1 MKIFIHFPA
10 LEFHQGSYYLDVQSD
25 VQIPS
30 AIINESIFKIISSSL
45 SISTFIDNLHSL
57 LPIFSYICGCGRMSI
72 ASDCS
77 QVVLSQKRSCRIK
90 LPSYLDVNKQVFD
103 QYLLTVAGE
112 NVDFFFPESA
122 WNLSCQ
128 SSTVQYVLSA
138 LKTESDLN
146 WIFNFV
152 NHSSFG
158 YDLPGSTSP
167 PAATSIKTN
176 LFDKSHI
183 AFSRKGFDVS
193 KPIGATFPY
202 SIPPPPLEYTPQK
215 VVGTSIPIPLTD
227 LSYYS
232 QKSYINVLC
241 QRRSMKSKLTDN
253 FLSYDDLV
261 EFLNLVFHTSNI
273 FRRSPDITNSYDAC
287 QRLYPNGGGVHE
299 LEPFIV
305 CNRVTNIK
313 NGIYH
318 FSPFSSRLS
327 PISYDQNH
335 IKSLISEAY
344 FSSNKESIPAA
355 FIILASRLQRLTW
368 KYERMAYHVTLK
380 NTGVLLGYMSQVA
393 SFLDLY
399 GCPMGNSDS
408 LCFSRIIDE
417 DPFQMPAV
425 GEFCLSPHD

>member
-1 MKIFIHFPA
+1 MNILIHFPV
-10 LEFHQGSYYLDVQSD
+10 LTSHQGNYYLDSSLD
-25 VQIPS
+25 VRIPS
-30 AIINESIFKIISSSL
+30 EIIDESILRSISSP
-45 SISTFIDNLHSL
+45 ISVSNFIDNLHSL
-57 LPIFSYICGCGRMSI
+57 LPIFAYICGCGRMSI
-72 ASDCS
+72 VSTCS

-90 LPSYLDVNKQVFD
+90 LPSFLDLNKQIFD
-103 QYLLTVAGE
+103 QYLLTVDGE
-112 NVDFFFPESA
+112 SVDFFFPESA

-128 SSTVQYVLSA
+128 SSMIQYVLSA
-138 LKTESDLN
+138 LNTESDLN
-146 WIFNFV
+146 LIFNFV
-152 NHSSFG
+152 NYSSFG
-158 YDLPGSTSP
+158 YDLSGSTSP
-167 PAATSIKTN
+167 QVATLIKTN

-183 AFSRKGFDVS
+183 AFSRKGFDSS

-202 SIPPPPLEYTPQK
+202 SIKPPTLEYTPQK
-215 VVGTSIPIPLTD
+215 VDGTSIPIPLTD
-227 LSYYS
+227 LSSYS
-232 QKSYINVLC
+232 KKSYIDVVC
-241 QRRSMKSKLTDN
+241 QRRSMKSKLIDN
-253 FLSYDDLV
+253 FLAFEDLV
-261 EFLNLVFHTSNI
+261 DFLNLVFHTSNV
-273 FRRSPDITNSYDAC
+273 FRWSSDIPNSYDAC

-318 FSPFSSRLS
+318 FSPFSSVLS

-344 FSSNKESIPAA
+344 FSSNKQSIPAA

-408 LCFSRIIDE
+408 LGFSRIIKE